1 MCNKSTKVIAVLF
14 SLILLVSARA
24 ENSFD
29 IVYQEPLTQLQMVH
43 APSSG
48 QQKPGVATLRNLAF
62 EAYGKRF
69 DINLEVNHT
78 LLDAAQRGSLGSGVE
93 VYRGDITGMPNS
105 WVRLVVANDAPRG
118 VLWDGNEL
126 WAIEVGTSETTGKEQ
141 PFIFRLDDLQVTLGA
156 LTCSHGRTASSA
168 GEFAT
173 AMLTEGSAVV
183 AQGLGASSQIDFAV
197 IADYE
202 FTRDKG
208 AGVDT
213 ALISRMN
220 IVDGIFSAQLGV
232 QLNVNRIDTYTTNND
247 PFGNQTASGE
257 LLDDLTDFRFAT
269 PSQNTNGLSH
279 LFTGRNLDTSTVG
292 IAYTGALCSRRYGA
306 GLTQGTHS
314 EVMDS
319 LIAAHEIGHNF
330 GAPHDGTSN
339 EACSSEPQDFLMA
352 PRLNGSDTFSACS
365 ITQMQDDVNR
375 ASCISA
381 MPSTDVAIVA
391 GSQSAAALLGDT
403 ATFTFEAN
411 SIGTETV
418 NNANVDVTVPSGITL
433 SSVSTT
439 MGNCTSGAG
448 SVSCAIGSIAAG
460 SGATVTLTVMA
471 STIGSADF
479 GATVTAD
486 VDDNGSNN
494 QATVRLTV
502 DPAVDLVSTA
512 AALTQVSLNES
523 TTILPGVE
531 NRSSIS
537 ATGVTVTVT
546 PSAGISLDSAS
557 WSAGSCSI
565 AANIVTCQASSL
577 AAQSNDSLQI
587 ALTAITEGS
596 QSYTVTV
603 DATESDRDIANNNVS
618 GQISVNS
625 VTIEEDGGA
634 GSLGWLSVLLLFFAG
649 WPNTRFGGYVR
660 CRPSARP

>member
-1 MCNKSTKVIAVLF
+1 MCNKSTKLIAVLF

-24 ENSFD
+24 ENGID
-29 IVYQEPLTQLQMVH
+29 VVYQEPLNQLQMVH
-43 APSSG
+43 APSFD
-48 QQKPGVATLRNLAF
+48 QQKPGVATLRKLAF
-62 EAYGKRF
+62 EAYGKHF

-126 WAIEVGTSETTGKEQ
+126 WAIEVGASETTGKDQ
-141 PFIFRLDDLQVTLGA
+141 PYIFRLDDLQITPGA
-156 LTCSHGRTASSA
+156 LTCSHVSTASNA

-173 AMLTEGSAVV
+173 ALLTGGSAVV
-183 AQGLGASSQIDFAV
+183 AQGPGASSQIDFAV
-197 IADYE
+197 IADFE
-202 FTRDKG
+202 FTTDKG
-208 AGVDT
+208 PNVDT

-247 PFGNQTASGE
+247 PFSDQTASGE
-257 LLDDLTDFRFAT
+257 LLDELTDFRFAT
-269 PSQNTNGLSH
+269 PSQNSNGLSH

-292 IAYTGALCSRRYGA
+292 IAYSGALCSRRYGA

-330 GAPHDGTSN
+330 GAPHDGTSGLPC
-339 EACSSEPQDFLMA
+339 ESEPLDFLMA

-365 ITQMQDDVNR
+365 ITQMQDDVDR
-375 ASCISA
+375 ALCISA
-381 MPSTDVAIVA
+381 MAGTDVAIVA
-391 GSQSAAALLGDT
+391 GSQPVAVLLGNA
-403 ATFTFEAN
+403 ATITFEAN
-411 SIGTETV
+411 SVGTEII
-418 NNANVDVTVPSGITL
+418 NNANVDVTIPPGVTV
-433 SSVSTT
+433 SSVSAT
-439 MGNCTSGAG
+439 MGDCTNGAG
-448 SVSCAIGSIAAG
+448 TVSCAIGSIAAG
-460 SGATVTLTVMA
+460 SGATVTLTVMTSA
-471 STIGSADF
+471 IGSANFD
-479 GATVTAD
+479 ATVTAD
-486 VDDNGSNN
+486 VDDNSNNN

-512 AALTQVSLNES
+512 AALAQISMNQS
-523 TTILPGVE
+523 TTIRPRVE

-546 PSAGISLDSAS
+546 TAAGINLNSAS
-557 WSAGSCSI
+557 WPAGSCSI
-565 AANIVTCQASSL
+565 ASNIATCQASSL

-587 ALTAITEGS
+587 ALTGVTEGNH
-596 QSYTVTV
+596 SYTVTV
-603 DATESDRDIANNNVS
+603 NATESDRDTANNNAS
-618 GQISVNS
+618 GMVNVGAAS
-625 VTIEEDGGA
+625 SDDESGA

-649 WPNTRFGGYVR
+649 GCVR
-660 CRPSARP
+660 RQSSARPSMKP

>member
-1 MCNKSTKVIAVLF
+1 MRNQSAKVIAVLF

-24 ENSFD
+24 ENSSNV
-29 IVYQEPLTQLQMVH
+29 VYQEPLNQLQMVH

-48 QQKPGVATLRNLAF
+48 QQKPGVATLRKLTF
-62 EAYGKRF
+62 EAHGKHF

-105 WVRLVVANDAPRG
+105 WVRLVVADDAPRG

-126 WAIEVGTSETTGKEQ
+126 WAIEVGANETTGKEQ
-141 PFIFRLDDLQVTLGA
+141 PFIFRLDDLQITPGA
-156 LTCSHGRTASSA
+156 LTCSHVSTASSA

-173 AMLTEGSAVV
+173 ALLTEGSAVIE
-183 AQGLGASSQIDFAV
+183 QGLEASSRIDLAV
-197 IADYE
+197 IADFE

-208 AGVDT
+208 ANVDT

-220 IVDGIFSAQLGV
+220 IIDGIFSAQLGV

-247 PFGNQTASGE
+247 PFSNQTESGA
-257 LLDDLTDFRFAT
+257 LLDELTDFRFAT
-269 PSQNTNGLSH
+269 PTQNTNGLSH
-279 LFTGRNLDTSTVG
+279 LFTGRDLDTTTVG

-330 GAPHDGTSN
+330 GAPHDGTSTSVC
-339 EACSSEPQDFLMA
+339 ESEPLDFLMA
-352 PRLNGSDTFSACS
+352 PLLNGSDTFSACS

-381 MPSTDVAIVA
+381 MPGTDVAIVA
-391 GSQSAAALLGDT
+391 GSQPAAVLLGNT
-403 ATFTFEAN
+403 TTVTFEAN
-411 SIGTETV
+411 NVGTEII
-418 NNANVDVTVPSGITL
+418 NNANVDVTIPSGVTV
-433 SSVSTT
+433 SSVSAT
-439 MGNCTSGAG
+439 MDSCTSGAG
-448 SVSCAIGSIAAG
+448 TVSCAVGSIAAG
-460 SGATVTLTVMA
+460 SGATVTLTVIA
-471 STIGSADF
+471 SAIGSADF
-479 GATVTAD
+479 GASVTAD
-486 VDDNGSNN
+486 VDDNSNNN

-512 AALTQVSLNES
+512 AALTQVSLNAS
-523 TTILPGVE
+523 TTIRPSIE
-531 NRSSIS
+531 NRASIS

-577 AAQSNDSLQI
+577 AAQSSGSLQI
-587 ALTAITEGS
+587 ALTAISEGS

-603 DATESDRDIANNNVS
+603 DATESDRDTANNNAS
-618 GQISVNS
+618 GMVNVDAVAS
-625 VTIEEDGGA
+625 EEEAGA

-649 WPNTRFGGYVR
+649 VR
-660 CRPSARP
+660 ERCRSSVRPSAKP

>member
-1 MCNKSTKVIAVLF
+1 MCNKSSKVIAVLF
-14 SLILLVSARA
+14 SFILLVSARA
-24 ENSFD
+24 ENGFD
-29 IVYQEPLTQLQMVH
+29 VVYQEPLNQLQMVH
-43 APSSG
+43 APSAD

-93 VYRGDITGMPNS
+93 VYRGDISGMPNS

-126 WAIEVGTSETTGKEQ
+126 WAIEVVASETTGKET
-141 PFIFRLDDLQVTLGA
+141 PFIFRLDDLQITPGA
-156 LTCSHGRTASSA
+156 LTCSHVSMASSA
-168 GEFAT
+168 GEFAK
-173 AMLTEGSAVV
+173 AMLAGGSAVV
-183 AQGLGASSQIDFAV
+183 AQGPGASSQIDFAV
-197 IADYE
+197 IADFE
-202 FTRDKG
+202 FTTDKG
-208 AGVDT
+208 ASVDT

-232 QLNVNRIDTYTTNND
+232 QLNVNRIDTYATNND
-247 PFGNQTASGE
+247 PFSDQTASSV

-269 PSQNTNGLSH
+269 PSQNSNGLSH
-279 LFTGRNLDTSTVG
+279 LFTGRDLDTSTVG
-292 IAYTGALCSRRYGA
+292 IAYTGALCSQRYGA

-314 EVMDS
+314 DVMDG

-330 GAPHDGTSN
+330 GAPHDGTADS
-339 EACSSEPQDFLMA
+339 ACESEPEDFLMA

-381 MPSTDVAIVA
+381 MPGTDVAIVA
-391 GSQSAAALLGDT
+391 GSQPAAVLLGNT
-403 ATFTFEAN
+403 ATITFEAN
-411 SIGTETV
+411 SIGTATI
-418 NNANVDVTVPSGITL
+418 NNANVDVTIPSGATL
-433 SSVSTT
+433 SSASAT

-448 SVSCAIGSIAAG
+448 SASCAIGSIAAG
-460 SGATVTLTVMA
+460 SGVTVTLTVVGSA
-471 STIGSADF
+471 IGSADF

-486 VDDNGSNN
+486 VDDNGNNN

-512 AALTQVSLNES
+512 AALVQISMNQS
-523 TTILPGVE
+523 TTIRPRVE

-546 PSAGISLDSAS
+546 PSAGINLDSAS
-557 WSAGSCSI
+557 WPAGSCSI
-565 AANIVTCQASSL
+565 AGNIATCQASSL

-587 ALTAITEGS
+587 ALTGITEGS
-596 QSYTVTV
+596 HSYTVAV
-603 DATESDRDIANNNVS
+603 DATESDRDTANNDAS
-618 GQISVNS
+618 GQVSVGPVASND
-625 VTIEEDGGA
+625 DGGS
-634 GSLGWLSVLLLFFAG
+634 GSLGWPSVLLLFFAG
-649 WPNTRFGGYVR
+649 WCVR
-660 CRPSARP
+660 CRSSALPSTKP

>member
-1 MCNKSTKVIAVLF
+1 MRNQSTKVIAVLF

-29 IVYQEPLTQLQMVH
+29 VVYQEPLNQLQMVH

-48 QQKPGVATLRNLAF
+48 QQKPGFATLRKLTF

-105 WVRLVVANDAPRG
+105 WVRLVVTNDAPRG

-126 WAIEVGTSETTGKEQ
+126 WAIEVGANETSGKEQ
-141 PFIFRLDDLQVTLGA
+141 PFIFRLDDLQVTPGA
-156 LTCSHGRTASSA
+156 LTCSHVSTASSA
-168 GEFAT
+168 GEFAK
-173 AMLTEGSAVV
+173 AMLSEGSVV
-183 AQGLGASSQIDFAV
+183 VVQGLEASSQIDLAV
-197 IADYE
+197 IADFE

-208 AGVDT
+208 ASVDT

-232 QLNVNRIDTYTTNND
+232 QLNVNRIDTYTTNDD
-247 PFGNQTASGE
+247 PFSDQTASGE
-257 LLDDLTDFRFAT
+257 LLDELTDFRFAT
-269 PSQNTNGLSH
+269 PSQNSNGLSH
-279 LFTGRNLDTSTVG
+279 LFTGRNLDTTTVG

-330 GAPHDGTSN
+330 GAPHDGTRTS
-339 EACSSEPQDFLMA
+339 ACESEPQDFLMA

-381 MPSTDVAIVA
+381 LPSTDVAMVA
-391 GSQSAAALLGDT
+391 GSQPAAVLLGNT
-403 ATFTFEAN
+403 ATITFEAN
-411 SIGTETV
+411 SVGTEII
-418 NNANVDVTVPSGITL
+418 NNANVDVTIPSGVTV
-433 SSVSTT
+433 SSVSAT
-439 MGNCTSGAG
+439 MDSCTSGAG
-448 SVSCAIGSIAAG
+448 TVSCAVGSIAAG

-486 VDDNGSNN
+486 VDDNSNNN
-494 QATVRLTV
+494 QATIRLAI

-523 TTILPGVE
+523 TTIRPSVE
-531 NRSSIS
+531 NRASIS

-546 PSAGISLDSAS
+546 ASAGINLDSAS
-557 WSAGSCSI
+557 WPAGSCSI
-565 AANIVTCQASSL
+565 AGNIATCQASSL

-587 ALTAITEGS
+587 ALTATSEGS

-603 DATESDRDIANNNVS
+603 DATESDRDTANNNAS
-618 GQISVNS
+618 GMVNVGPITS
-625 VTIEEDGGA
+625 DEEAGA
-634 GSLGWLSVLLLFFAG
+634 GSLGWLSMLLLFFAG
-649 WPNTRFGGYVR
+649 GRVR
-660 CRPSARP
+660 CRSSARPSTKP

>member
-1 MCNKSTKVIAVLF
+1 
-14 SLILLVSARA
+14 
-24 ENSFD
+24 
-29 IVYQEPLTQLQMVH
+29 
-43 APSSG
+43 
-48 QQKPGVATLRNLAF
+48 
-62 EAYGKRF
+62 
-69 DINLEVNHT
+69 
-78 LLDAAQRGSLGSGVE
+78 
-93 VYRGDITGMPNS
+93 
-105 WVRLVVANDAPRG
+105 
-118 VLWDGNEL
+118 
-126 WAIEVGTSETTGKEQ
+126 
-141 PFIFRLDDLQVTLGA
+141 
-156 LTCSHGRTASSA
+156 
-168 GEFAT
+168 
-173 AMLTEGSAVV
+173 
-183 AQGLGASSQIDFAV
+183 
-197 IADYE
+197 
-202 FTRDKG
+202 
-208 AGVDT
+208 
-213 ALISRMN
+213 MN

-269 PSQNTNGLSH
+269 PSQNSNGLSH
-279 LFTGRNLDTSTVG
+279 LFTGRNLDSSTVG

-339 EACSSEPQDFLMA
+339 DACASEPQDFLMA

-365 ITQMQDDVNR
+365 ITQMQDDVNG

-391 GSQSAAALLGDT
+391 GSQSAAVLLGDT
-403 ATFTFEAN
+403 ATLNFEAN

-418 NNANVDVTVPSGITL
+418 NNANVDVTIPPGITL
-433 SSVSTT
+433 SSVSAT
-439 MGNCTSGAG
+439 MGNCMSGAG
-448 SVSCAIGSIAAG
+448 GVSCAIGSIAAG
-460 SGATVTLTVMA
+460 SGATVTLSVMA
-471 STIGSADF
+471 ATIGSADF

-512 AALTQVSLNES
+512 AALTQVALNES
-523 TTILPGVE
+523 TTILPSVE

-565 AANIVTCQASSL
+565 AANIATCQANSL

-603 DATESDRDIANNNVS
+603 DATESDRDTANNNSS
-618 GQISVNS
+618 GMVNVGA
-625 VTIEEDGGA
+625 VTSDDEAGA

-649 WPNTRFGGYVR
+649 ARVR
-660 CRPSARP
+660 CRLSARPPATP

>member
-1 MCNKSTKVIAVLF
+1 MHNKSTKAIAVLF
-14 SLILLVSARA
+14 SLILLASARA
-24 ENSFD
+24 ENSVD
-29 IVYQEPLTQLQMVH
+29 IVYQEPLQQLQMVH
-43 APSSG
+43 APSSD
-48 QQKPGVATLRNLAF
+48 QQKPGHATLRNLAF

-69 DINLEVNHT
+69 DINLEVNHA
-78 LLDAAQRGSLGSGVE
+78 LLDVIQRGSLGSGVE

-105 WVRLVVANDAPRG
+105 WVRLVIANDAPRG

-126 WAIEVGTSETTGKEQ
+126 WAIEVGTSESTGKER
-141 PFIFRLDDLQVTLGA
+141 PFIFRLDDLQITPGA
-156 LTCSHGRTASSA
+156 LTCSHVSMASSA
-168 GEFAT
+168 GEFAQ
-173 AMLTEGSAVV
+173 AMLTEGSAV
-183 AQGLGASSQIDFAV
+183 ASQALGASSQIDFAV

-202 FTRDKG
+202 FTSDKG
-208 AGVDT
+208 ANVDT
-213 ALISRMN
+213 ALITRMN

-247 PFGNQTASGE
+247 PFSNETASGA
-257 LLDDLTDFRFAT
+257 LLDELTDFRFAT

-292 IAYTGALCSRRYGA
+292 IAYNGALCSRRYGA

-314 EVMDS
+314 DVMDG

-339 EACSSEPQDFLMA
+339 GACASESQDFLMA

-375 ASCISA
+375 ASCISP

-391 GSQSAAALLGDT
+391 GSQPAAVLLGNT
-403 ATFTFEAN
+403 ATLTFEAN
-411 SIGTETV
+411 SVGTTTV
-418 NNANVDVTVPSGITL
+418 NNANVDVTIPSGITL

-479 GATVTAD
+479 GATVTAN

-494 QATVRLTV
+494 QATVRLDV

-523 TTILPGVE
+523 TTIVPSVE

-537 ATGVTVTVT
+537 ATDVTVTVI

-577 AAQSNDSLQI
+577 GAQSSDSLQI
-587 ALTAITEGS
+587 ALTAITEGN

-603 DATESDRDIANNNVS
+603 DATESDRDIANNNAS
-618 GQISVNS
+618 GQVSVDS
-625 VTIEEDGGA
+625 VTSEEDGGA
-634 GSLGWLSVLLLFFAG
+634 GSLGWFSVLLLLCAG
-649 WPNTRFGGYVR
+649 GRVR
-660 CRPSARP
+660 YRSSARPATKR